1 MVSTVCK
8 NPDAAMKILYL
19 MATDE
24 VVARYMILGIE
35 GHNYTVDENGIARF
49 PEGVDTSNATWNMNG
64 PWYYPNQCLSLPL
77 EVEMPTYYTDML
89 DAPNHAEFSEAMGF
103 IFDSSPVY
111 DQMAACTTVV
121 AEYRDALLYGL
132 VDVDSYL
139 EQFNEELKAAG
150 IDDIIEEEQRQF
162 DEWRAAQ

>member
-35 GHNYTVDENGIARF
+35 GHNYSVDENGIARF
-49 PEGVDTSNATWNMNG
+49 PEGVDASNATWNMNG

-77 EVEMPTYYTDML
+77 EVEMSTYYTDML
-89 DAPNHAEFSEAMGF
+89 DAPNHAKFSEAMGF
-103 IFDSSPVY
+103 IFDSAPVY

-121 AEYRDALLYGL
+121 AEYRDCLLYTSRC
-132 VDVDSYL
+132 V
-139 EQFNEELKAAG
+139 
-150 IDDIIEEEQRQF
+150 
-162 DEWRAAQ
+162 